1 MKIVFRIVL
10 VLILLLIIAG
20 VVVYTHLDSIIKSE
34 VQTQATNSLNLN
46 TTLDSAHLA
55 LFGGE
60 LSLNDLQI
68 ASPQGFKADHMVGFD
83 KLKVAVKYGQL
94 RKDPIHIQSIS
105 IDNPKLT
112 IEQQDG
118 KMNFKAA
125 MDQMPKTPQAT
136 SNKGGDRQEGQP
148 IHVIIDDLQINN
160 AEVTLQGIPG
170 LDKGMTVPIPSL
182 AMKNIG
188 NADGAGNGAA
198 VKDVIMQVVN
208 ALAAKAADSKNL
220 GAMAQQ
226 LLKSNVANITNQLSG
241 QVTQQI
247 SNITSKVNLPGD
259 LGKSLGA
266 TTQGAAGDVGN
277 NIKKGLDQGLG
288 GLLGGKKKDN
298 Q

>member
-20 VVVYTHLDSIIKSE
+20 VVVFTHLDGIIKSE

-60 LSLNDLQI
+60 LSLNNLQV

-83 KLKVAVKYGQL
+83 KLKVAVNYSQL
-94 RKDPIHIQSIS
+94 RKDPIHIQTIA
-105 IDNPKLT
+105 IDAPKLT

-125 MDQMPKTPQAT
+125 MDQMPKTPQSS

-148 IHVIIDDLQINN
+148 IHLIIDDLQINN
-160 AEVTLQGIPG
+160 AEVTLQGIQG
-170 LDKGMTVPIPSL
+170 LDKPMTVPIPSL
-182 AMKNIG
+182 EMKNIG

-198 VKDVIMQVVN
+198 VKDLVMQIVN
-208 ALAAKAADSKNL
+208 ALASKAADSK
-220 GAMAQQ
+220 
-226 LLKSNVANITNQLSG
+226 
-241 QVTQQI
+241 
-247 SNITSKVNLPGD
+247 TSRCHGPAD
-259 LGKSLGA
+259 P
-266 TTQGAAGDVGN
+266 
-277 NIKKGLDQGLG
+277 
-288 GLLGGKKKDN
+288 
-298 Q
+298 